1 MWRGNPQ
8 IRRVNDNHLSNNGL
22 ISRVYKQLLQEHQQ
36 ATRLFK
42 WAMGVNRH
50 FSKDDIQKANT
61 HMKRCSTSSAIR
73 EMQVKTMMRYYI
85 TYKKITIIK
94 KKNSSDKNVKK
105 LEV

>member
-8 IRRVNDNHLSNNGL
+8 IRKINDNHLSNNGL

-36 ATRLFK
+36 ATRFVK

-61 HMKRCSTSSAIR
+61 YMKRCSMPSVIR
-73 EMQVKTMMRYYI
+73 EMQVKTMMRYHI
-85 TYKKITIIK
+85 TSKRISIIK
-94 KKNSSDKNVKK
+94 KKINKQ
-105 LEV
+105 L